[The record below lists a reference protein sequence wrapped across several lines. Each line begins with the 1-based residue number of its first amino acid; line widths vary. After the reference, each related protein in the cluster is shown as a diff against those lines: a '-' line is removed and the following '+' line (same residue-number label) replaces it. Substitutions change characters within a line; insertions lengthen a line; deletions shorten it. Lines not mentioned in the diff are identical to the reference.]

1 MENSWGAVKTS
12 LYAKKDDLRKA
23 LRLVELVNYSGWF
36 FLVFGWFSWYFGLF
50 SWFLVVSWFFKV
62 VCEKRTTRL
71 VELVNYSG
79 WCETWIMSCRKRH
92 RGAPGV
98 MRRSASRVNLKCFNS
113 QHKQALKPLS

>member
-1 MENSWGAVKTS
+1 MIPVVFYGFFVGFHGFW
-12 LYAKKDDLRKA
+12 
-23 LRLVELVNYSGWF
+23 WF
-36 FLVFGWFSWYFGLF
+36 
-50 SWFLVVSWFFKV
+50 SWFFKV

-113 QHKQALKPLS
+113 QQKQALKPLS